1 MATSPI
7 ALKGIRRAYGPKV
20 EENDKYEI
28 WLYYVMRP
36 LSFWPTWVFLK
47 LGISANQ
54 TTVTS
59 AVVGMV
65 GALLIGHPSLA
76 WRVTG
81 AVCINLWLL
90 LDLVDGN
97 IARYR
102 KTCSG
107 YGDFLDTVAA
117 YLVLGVFFLGVGIGA
132 HHDAR
137 SHALGILAG
146 MDLPIAMVLMGGWA
160 SVCNLLARLVHQKSL
175 NAFGVAQTKGYKE
188 EATTP
193 PGLASKLFLIVNNL
207 ANPFGFLFPM
217 VVVAAL
223 TELLD
228 AYIVLWVVVNTM
240 ILAYSVHRS
249 IKRAKGLESHTGP
262 PDVSKAR
269 S

>member
-7 ALKGIRRAYGPKV
+7 ALKGIRRTYGPKV

-102 KTCSG
+102 KTCSE
-107 YGDFLDTVAA
+107 YGDFIDTVAA
-117 YLVLGVFFLGVGIGA
+117 YLVLGAFYLGAGIGGQY
-132 HHDAR
+132 DAR
-137 SHALGILAG
+137 THDLGNVAG
-146 MDLPIAMVLMGGWA
+146 VSVSTAMVLMGGWA
-160 SVCNLLARLVHQKSL
+160 GVCNLLARLVHQKCL
-175 NAFGVAQTKGYKE
+175 NMFSPGQTRGYKE
-188 EATTP
+188 QATSQR
-193 PGLASKLFLIVNNL
+193 GLASVLFVVGNNI
-207 ANPFGFLFPM
+207 ANPYGLLLPL

-223 TELLD
+223 TQLLD
-228 AYIVLWVVVNTM
+228 AYTVVWAAVNTM
-240 ILAYSVHRS
+240 VLAYSLRSS
-249 IKRAKGLESHTGP
+249 IKRAKFAKGDAVP
-262 PDVSKAR
+262 PDASPLL
-269 S
+269 